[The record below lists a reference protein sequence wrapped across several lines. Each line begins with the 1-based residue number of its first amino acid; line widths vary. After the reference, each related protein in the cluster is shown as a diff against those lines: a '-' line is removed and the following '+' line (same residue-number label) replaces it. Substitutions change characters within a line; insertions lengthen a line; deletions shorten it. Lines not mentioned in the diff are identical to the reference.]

1 MAAAPASTGT
11 AARDAPV
18 GSTGPATTANR
29 LLPHPLLW
37 RDPMPDPGDGGRAGR
52 CGERVE
58 RRHHCAPNERG
69 TKDARRAAA
78 RR

>member
-29 LLPHPLLW
+29 LLPHPQ
-37 RDPMPDPGDGGRAGR
+37 MPLTLG
-52 CGERVE
+52 VL
-58 RRHHCAPNERG
+58 CADRG
-69 TKDARRAAA
+69 V
-78 RR
+78 